1 MFTAQS
7 AIFLNDAKAEELTNQ
22 ITDNSMDLRLCQKYS
37 SNDIQAIHD
46 KYAPEKERIRN
57 EIEGLDKAENKEEYA
72 DLIEELKTLRDEEDA
87 EVEAIE
93 NEMSE
98 KEENINVENDLLETQ
113 LEDVNANTEVFQKML
128 DESIEDN
135 FGYFN

>member
-7 AIFLNDAKAEELTNQ
+7 AIFLNDAKAEDLTNT
-22 ITDNSMDLRLCQKYS
+22 ITDNSMDLRLCQKYA

-57 EIEGLDKAENKEEYA
+57 EIEGLDKKENKEEYA

-87 EVEAIE
+87 EVENIE

-98 KEENINVENDLLETQ
+98 KEESINVENDMLETQ
-113 LEDVNANTEVFQKML
+113 LEDVKANTEVFQKML